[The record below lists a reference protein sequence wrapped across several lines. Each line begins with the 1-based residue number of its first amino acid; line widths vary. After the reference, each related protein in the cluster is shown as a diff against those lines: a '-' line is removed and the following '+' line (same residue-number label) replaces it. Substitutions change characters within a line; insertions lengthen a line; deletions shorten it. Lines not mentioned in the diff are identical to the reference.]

1 MSRGIRKTDLQDG
14 GGEGGRERDE
24 WLRHGSALIKRVKWW
39 LQRVIG
45 VFCLDLEAD

>member
-1 MSRGIRKTDLQDG
+1 MSSGIRKADVQDG
-14 GGEGGRERDE
+14 DDEGKRGRGG
-24 WLRHGSALIKRVKWW
+24 WLRHGSALIKRVNGW